1 MSTGDNSPSYVVE
14 EDRRSEVPSDYSDGL
29 TKSRVHEHNINQNN
43 SPHTSTNG
51 DDGAGR
57 LPDRRIKK
65 KKSSATTS
73 SMSATAIN
81 YHGLSIFQAA
91 NQGNLPCCVLL
102 WGIASA
108 KRVNLITQDAFGN
121 NPMHFAALADTPEVC
136 SQFKF
141 PGLFIDSFVLSR

>member
-1 MSTGDNSPSYVVE
+1 MSTAENSPSFGPE
-14 EDRRSEVPSDYSDGL
+14 EDRRSEAATDYSDGL
-29 TKSRVHEHNINQNN
+29 TKSRVHEHNINQSN
-43 SPHTSTNG
+43 SPHSSANDG
-51 DDGAGR
+51 DDGTGR
-57 LPDRRIKK
+57 MTDRRYKK

-91 NQGNLPCCVLL
+91 NQGNLPLCVLL

-121 NPMHFAALADTPEVC
+121 NPMHFAALADTPEVM
-136 SQFKF
+136 K
-141 PGLFIDSFVLSR
+141 